1 MLCCQALNSSVDISP
16 LQEDLNS
23 SQCVSKPPNTVPNL
37 NLWKIFLSP
46 RYTFKAVVSC
56 IPHSQDNE
64 FIASPSLDTHTCL
77 WLHCR
82 IGETSFT
89 LEKRK
94 ERDKVELP
102 VDHKFY
108 WSKANFSWRTNYSSV
123 LKKPQT
129 DSLLHSWHLHTN
141 LWALMEGTHK
151 CCGSW
156 QKQLPSCS
164 LSRATENGRSAWGLE
179 ERRLSGAFNMDSPK
193 GNHVWLTYHHWLDRW
208 GENSD
213 CCVPRLKKGFSHC
226 LPRNP
231 CNEV

>member
-16 LQEDLNS
+16 LQEDLNT

-46 RYTFKAVVSC
+46 TYTFKAVVSS

-123 LKKPQT
+123 LKNHRQT
-129 DSLLHSWHLHTN
+129 
-141 LWALMEGTHK
+141 
-151 CCGSW
+151 
-156 QKQLPSCS
+156 PSFTAGIFTQIYGLQWKACTS
-164 LSRATENGRSAWGLE
+164 AVEAGRSDCQAALFIIFQGLW
-179 ERRLSGAFNMDSPK
+179 RM
-193 GNHVWLTYHHWLDRW
+193 
-208 GENSD
+208 GE
-213 CCVPRLKKGFSHC
+213 VP
-226 LPRNP
+226 
-231 CNEV
+231 